1 MKTQKEAR
9 RSGNCKRAQSRPGR
23 TQAIVAHNEFDWA
36 MKRLGWL
43 LGIAFGVMFALG
55 LIAG

>member
-1 MKTQKEAR
+1 MRKQKEAR
-9 RSGNCKRAQSRPGR
+9 RSCNSERAQSRPGR
-23 TQAIVAHNEFDWA
+23 TQAIVAQNDFDWA